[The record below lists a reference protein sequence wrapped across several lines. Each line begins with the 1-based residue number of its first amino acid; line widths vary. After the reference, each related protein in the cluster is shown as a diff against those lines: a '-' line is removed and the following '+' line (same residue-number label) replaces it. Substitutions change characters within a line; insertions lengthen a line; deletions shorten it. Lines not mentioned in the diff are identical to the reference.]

1 MQYSCKKV
9 HKIEDH
15 IIKTDNNYLVI
26 SLNVI
31 VYVIMVYGAS
41 KVKIVE
47 DIVKLNGQNNYIGFA
62 NVLQSICRI
71 CRF

>member
-9 HKIEDH
+9 HKNEDH
-15 IIKTDNNYLVI
+15 IMKTDCNYLEI

-31 VYVIMVYGAS
+31 HMVYEGS
-41 KVKIVE
+41 KVKKVE
-47 DIVKLNGQNNYIGFA
+47 DIVILNRQNNYIGFA